1 MKAIEAAYA
10 RDYFEQIVPVQTIM
24 GNPYAYPNLN
34 PEVSLKI
41 SGIRAYHDMLMR
53 YEADNAIAE
62 SVLPS
67 VDAV

>member
-10 RDYFEQIVPVQTIM
+10 RQMFEYIVPPQTIM
-24 GNPYAYPNLN
+24 GNPYAYPDLN

-41 SGIRAYHDMLMR
+41 SGIKAYHDMLMR

-62 SVLPS
+62 SVIPS

>member
-1 MKAIEAAYA
+1 
-10 RDYFEQIVPVQTIM
+10 M
-24 GNPYAYPNLN
+24 GNPFAYANLN

-41 SGIRAYHDMLMR
+41 SGINAYHDMLMR

>member
-1 MKAIEAAYA
+1 
-10 RDYFEQIVPVQTIM
+10 M
-24 GNPYAYPNLN
+24 GNPFAYPNLN

-41 SGIRAYHDMLMR
+41 SGINAYHDMLMR

>member
-1 MKAIEAAYA
+1 M
-10 RDYFEQIVPVQTIM
+10 IM
-24 GNPYAYPNLN
+24 GNPYAYPDLN